1 MDYTKRRLNQKN
13 VGKTVGS
20 DWPRLQRNLQD
31 LLDDIATKQQQMD
44 RNNYANISNN
54 FYYYNKAQANTKKYR
69 V

>member
-1 MDYTKRRLNQKN
+1 MDYTKRKIKSEEN

-54 FYYYNKAQANTKKYR
+54 FLLLQ
-69 V
+69 